1 MIDWYSKAPGAAQV
15 QIDPRPR
22 VIDQAPDVMA
32 AFSSRGPS
40 YQHSLKPDVVA
51 PGVNI
56 LSSGFGEGEGIQ
68 KHLGFGIV
76 SGTSMAAPH
85 VSGAAA
91 LLKQIHPNW
100 SPADIKSALMSTAVT
115 DVWLDDDHTQPAS
128 VLDRGAGRIQIDR
141 AASPG
146 LLFDRPALSFGNIS
160 APAGQP
166 AMPR

>member
-1 MIDWYSKAPGAAQV
+1 
-15 QIDPRPR
+15 
-22 VIDQAPDVMA
+22 MA

-100 SPADIKSALMSTAVT
+100 KPADIKSAQWAQVYAT
-115 DVWLDDDHTQPAS
+115 
-128 VLDRGAGRIQIDR
+128 R
-141 AASPG
+141 
-146 LLFDRPALSFGNIS
+146 LLVHVPDGEEHFHD
-160 APAGQP
+160 
-166 AMPR
+166 

>member
-1 MIDWYSKAPGAAQV
+1 MACRMRSSRCAMGRRPSARQSRIIYSA
-15 QIDPRPR
+15 PRPR

-40 YQHSLKPDVVA
+40 YQHSLKPDLVA

-68 KHLGFGIV
+68 KHLGFGMV

-100 SPADIKSALMSTAVT
+100 K
-115 DVWLDDDHTQPAS
+115 
-128 VLDRGAGRIQIDR
+128 
-141 AASPG
+141 
-146 LLFDRPALSFGNIS
+146 
-160 APAGQP
+160 
-166 AMPR
+166 